1 MPAAGI
7 SKTRKSADECNR
19 MDDLF
24 AQIANNSQKSYGKD
38 SVDERQKPED
48 ARKATRTGFQPVG

>member
-7 SKTRKSADECNR
+7 SKTRKNADECNR

-24 AQIANNSQKSYGKD
+24 AQIANSSNKKAYGKD
-38 SVDERQKPED
+38 SADETQKPED
-48 ARKATRTGFQPVG
+48 ARKTARTNR